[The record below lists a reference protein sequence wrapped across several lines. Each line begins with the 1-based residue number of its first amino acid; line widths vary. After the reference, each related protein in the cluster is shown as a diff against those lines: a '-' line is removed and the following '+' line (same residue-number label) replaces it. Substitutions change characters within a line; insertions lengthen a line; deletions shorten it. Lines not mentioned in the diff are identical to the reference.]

1 MGLWRN
7 IYIHIMCYYV
17 YTLHST
23 CMYILTVPSVVSFT
37 TDDGVFPSLASVVGD
52 VCINL

>member
-1 MGLWRN
+1 MGLWRS
-7 IYIHIMCYYV
+7 IYILCVIMY
-17 YTLHST
+17 ST

-37 TDDGVFPSLASVVGD
+37 TDDGVFPSVASGVGD